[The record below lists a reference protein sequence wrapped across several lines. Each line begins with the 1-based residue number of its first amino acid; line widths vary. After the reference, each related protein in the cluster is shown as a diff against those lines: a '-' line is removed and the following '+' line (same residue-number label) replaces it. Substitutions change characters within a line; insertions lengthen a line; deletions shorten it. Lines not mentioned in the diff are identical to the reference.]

1 MSMPGF
7 TASNSL
13 GPSAYSYNG
22 ATSLRDSAPDAVVP
36 EFLDIIKEAFES
48 ITSGFSNALQAAA
61 NALKD
66 AINKLNSGGNGQPPF
81 VCGQWATRF
90 LACNGNSTR
99 YSQGEM
105 MAACIA
111 SNPAQTAI
119 CVGITAS
126 MYSILQQG
134 CQQNP
139 NGIGQLLGQICS
151 AG

>member
-13 GPSAYSYNG
+13 GPSAYAYNG
-22 ATSLRDSAPDAVVP
+22 ALSLRDSAPDAVVP
-36 EFLDIIKEAFES
+36 EFLDFIKEAFES
-48 ITSGFSNALQAAA
+48 ITGGFSDALQAAA
-61 NALKD
+61 NALKN
-66 AINKLNSGGNGQPPF
+66 AIDKINSGGGGQPPF

-105 MAACIA
+105 MAACIG
-111 SNPAQTAI
+111 SNPAQSII
-119 CVGITAS
+119 CAGITAS
-126 MYSILQQG
+126 MYSVLQQG

-151 AG
+151 AN